1 MSTDTNRIW
10 ILDTTLRDGELA
22 PGVEMTL
29 AQKIELAQFLE
40 GVGVDIVEVG
50 YPGRFDRDFEAI
62 RQVSQRLQRAIV
74 CGLAGG
80 TQAEIL
86 TLAKAL
92 EPEQKAR
99 IHLYTN
105 VRLTP
110 KQNRTQVLETIA
122 TQIALAR
129 RYCDD
134 VEWSA
139 FDATRAQPEFLHR
152 AIEVAIASG
161 ATTINIPDSMGL
173 AAPPEFSGL
182 IRSII
187 TEVENIDRAILSVHC
202 HDDRGMAV
210 ENSIAAIDAGVR
222 QIECSLRGLGA
233 RKGNA
238 DLEEVAIAILNCWG
252 ARIAVNPAAIATA
265 ANFVDTILSKSR
277 QSP

>member
-1 MSTDTNRIW
+1 MSTDTSRIW

-22 PGVEMTL
+22 PGMEMAL

-92 EPEQKAR
+92 EPAQNAR

-110 KQNRTQVLETIA
+110 NQNPDRVLDTIA
-122 TQIALAR
+122 TQIAFAR

-134 VEWSA
+134 IEWSA
-139 FDATRAQPEFLHR
+139 FDATRSQPEFFHR
-152 AIEVAIASG
+152 AIETAIASG
-161 ATTINIPDSMGL
+161 ATTVSIPDSMGL
-173 AAPPEFSGL
+173 ATPPEFSGL
-182 IRSII
+182 IRSIV
-187 TEVENIDRAILSVHC
+187 TEVENIDRAVLSVHC

-210 ENSIAAIDAGVR
+210 ENLIAAIDAGVR

-238 DLEEVAIAILNCWG
+238 DLEEVAIAILNRWG
-252 ARIAVNPAAIATA
+252 DRITVNPAAIATA
-265 ANFVDTILSKSR
+265 TNFVDPILSKTR

>member
-1 MSTDTNRIW
+1 MSTDTSRIW

-22 PGVEMTL
+22 PGVKMTL

-50 YPGRFDRDFEAI
+50 YPGRFERDFEAI

-92 EPEQKAR
+92 EPAQNAR

-110 KQNRTQVLETIA
+110 KQNPAQVLETIA

-134 VEWSA
+134 IEWSA
-139 FDATRAQPEFLHR
+139 FDATRAQPKFLYR

-202 HDDRGMAV
+202 HNDRGMAV
-210 ENSIAAIDAGVR
+210 ENSISAIDAGVR

-238 DLEEVAIAILNCWG
+238 DLEEVAIAILNRWG
-252 ARIAVNPAAIATA
+252 DRITVNPAAIATA
-265 ANFVDTILSKSR
+265 TNFVDPILSKTR